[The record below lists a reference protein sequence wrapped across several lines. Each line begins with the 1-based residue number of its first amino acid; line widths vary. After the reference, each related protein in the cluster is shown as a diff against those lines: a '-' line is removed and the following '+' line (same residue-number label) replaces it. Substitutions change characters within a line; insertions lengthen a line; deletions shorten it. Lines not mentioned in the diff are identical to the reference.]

1 MMSAVRRIKSGVG
14 KLGSFILLLLA
25 FTGFNALAIS
35 APSITSCTRT
45 SSTSVSLAW
54 TSVSGASYYVVKRS
68 WTASSSSASTLGTPT
83 GTSYTDSQAGVD
95 TC

>member
-25 FTGFNALAIS
+25 FTGFNAQAIS

-45 SSTSVSLAW
+45 SSTSVSLSW
-54 TSVSGASYYVVKRS
+54 TSVSGASYYVVRR
-68 WTASSSSASTLGTPT
+68 
-83 GTSYTDSQAGVD
+83 SYTSSVGSS
-95 TC
+95 T